1 MLIKSKTYLD
11 NIGEKIT
18 NEMLDNASPI
28 EQAKTKNS
36 PCAKCIALSCCGGG
50 CPFDGMKRFNCLND
64 KRECIITPPLIEL
77 AIENIIKYFK
87 DNPKEIKDGLVNQT
101 LIRSIVTGKK

>member
-1 MLIKSKTYLD
+1 
-11 NIGEKIT
+11 
-18 NEMLDNASPI
+18 MLDKASPI
-28 EQAKTKNS
+28 EQAKKRNS

-77 AIENIIKYFK
+77 AINEIVNYFK
-87 DNPKEIKDGLVNQT
+87 NNQKDIKEGFVNQQ
-101 LIRSIVTGKK
+101 LIRSIITGKK